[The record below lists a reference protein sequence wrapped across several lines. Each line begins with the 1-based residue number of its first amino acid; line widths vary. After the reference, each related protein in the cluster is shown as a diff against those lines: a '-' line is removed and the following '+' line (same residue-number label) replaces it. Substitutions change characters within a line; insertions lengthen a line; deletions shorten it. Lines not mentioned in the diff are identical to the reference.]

1 MPEQSE
7 IMIRS
12 ITLSFFLGWVAVA
25 ALLRRRRQQH
35 DSKTDV
41 SGSSEP
47 ESRRTATEDAVEGS
61 SFAESRPPLLRD
73 AEQFTSSGPLEHP
86 DTGPPPLYPQ
96 RSAENA
102 NGASS
107 DRRVEFLIHNIS
119 HKVCVHAS
127 CWVHGNLCWL
137 EGTAKRICLHVAI
150 ES

>member
-25 ALLRRRRQQH
+25 ALLRQRRQQH
-35 DSKTDV
+35 DSKKDV
-41 SGSSEP
+41 NGSSEP
-47 ESRRTATEDAVEGS
+47 ESRSAAIEDAVEGS
-61 SFAESRPPLLRD
+61 FAENRPPLLRD
-73 AEQFTSSGPLEHP
+73 AEQFTSSGPLEQP